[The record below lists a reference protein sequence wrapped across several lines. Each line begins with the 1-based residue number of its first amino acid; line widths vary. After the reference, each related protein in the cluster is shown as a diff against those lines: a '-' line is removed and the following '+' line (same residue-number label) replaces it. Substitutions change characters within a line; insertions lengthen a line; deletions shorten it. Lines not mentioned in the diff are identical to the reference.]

1 MNPDWTLR
9 PVTPKDFPA
18 LAALWS
24 LSRPGVTAE
33 GIQATDARRDP
44 AHTLRRRLLVNAA
57 GEAVGASQLQT
68 FAFAPP
74 GFLQAQ
80 VVVDPRFRQQGAGKQ
95 LWADAVQ
102 AGREAQASGL
112 TLDVADDDPGSLA
125 WGTRRGAVV
134 KVHRFASEL
143 DLTAFDA
150 APFES
155 SLERAAAQ
163 GVTFTDLEGA
173 GDEDIE
179 RFLNFV
185 ADRLTETPDLRSHP
199 RWPLAEVR
207 RLLRLEASPRPDWWV
222 LAVGPQGEW
231 LGTSILE
238 SFQRQNFGYNS
249 LTAVVPEARG
259 RGLALPLKLHVI
271 ARAQAAGL
279 PLLRTNNHS
288 GNAPMLAVNQRL
300 GYQSRTGRF
309 EVHVTL

>member
-1 MNPDWTLR
+1 MSAGWSLR
-9 PVTPKDFPA
+9 PVTPEDFPA

-24 LSRPGVTAE
+24 CSRPGVTAE

-44 AHTLRRRLLVNAA
+44 THTLRRRLLVDAA

-80 VVVDPRFRQQGAGKQ
+80 VVVEPRLRQQGAGRQ
-95 LWADAVQ
+95 LWADVVQ

-125 WGTRRGAVV
+125 WGTRRGAVTR
-134 KVHRFASEL
+134 VHRFASEL
-143 DLTAFDA
+143 DLTTFDA
-150 APFES
+150 APFQS
-155 SLERAAAQ
+155 RLDQAAAQ
-163 GVTFTDLEGA
+163 GVTFKDLGGA
-173 GDEDIE
+173 GEEEVE
-179 RFLNFV
+179 RFVNFV
-185 ADRLTETPDLRSHP
+185 ADRLTETPDLRGHP

-207 RLLRLEASPRPDWWV
+207 RLLRLNAVARPDWWV

-238 SFQRQNFGYNS
+238 GFHRQNFGYNS
-249 LTAVVPEARG
+249 LTATAPEARG
-259 RGLALPLKLHVI
+259 RGLALPLKLQVI
-271 ARAQAAGL
+271 ARAQAAGF
-279 PLLRTNNHS
+279 PMLRTNNHS

-309 EVHVTL
+309 EVHFTL